1 MKRPVLHGTATA
13 LCLALAVFAL
23 ATQRMLVR
31 GGEELRASDVAFD
44 AGQLD
49 AAIRHARR
57 AATSYVPGA
66 AHVDAAYERLRAVAM
81 GAERARDSS
90 LARSAWRAV
99 RAAALETRHVWSPRG
114 RELEQADS
122 NLARLDGV
130 GVASAPAPLLLD
142 ENRAPEPIWVVALG
156 LGFAGAWT
164 GLAWLFWGGIAAS
177 GHWVVSRMRLPA
189 LLFSVGLI
197 VFGLALARA

>member
-1 MKRPVLHGTATA
+1 MKRTVLHATAAA
-13 LCLALAVFAL
+13 LCLALVVFAL

-66 AHVDAAYERLRAVAM
+66 GHVDAAYERLRAVAV
-81 GAERARDSS
+81 GAERARDAS
-90 LARSAWRAV
+90 LAQSAWRAM
-99 RAAALETRHVWSPRG
+99 RAAALETRHVWSPRAQ
-114 RELEQADS
+114 ELEQADS
-122 NLARLDGV
+122 NLARLAGAAA
-130 GVASAPAPLLLD
+130 ASPPAALLLD
-142 ENRAPEPIWVVALG
+142 ATRAPEAIWVVALG
-156 LGFAGAWT
+156 LGFASAWT

-177 GHWVVSRMRLPA
+177 GHWVLSRMRLPA
-189 LLFSVGLI
+189 LLFSLGVI